1 MIRAV
6 GHRIE
11 SISVF
16 RVLFHKRHE
25 LITSGDDSDITLRLE
40 YNNPRCLAGND
51 PLHLA
56 EMKQVVTVSAL
67 RPPPKIRVLVFP
79 LWLRAKLSRR
89 EKKKGLLIL
98 VAAFTLSSFIYVHGP
113 QLCLPL
119 TAIFIFIIFDS
130 ALNILHVSPR
140 RKKGLEP

>member
-1 MIRAV
+1 MTSGKGAPESGSWLFLQESSPPGCQANKAKKKLLCLQLSDEGFLIRAV

-25 LITSGDDSDITLRLE
+25 LITSGDDSDVTLRLE

-56 EMKQVVTVSAL
+56 EMKQVVTLSAL
-67 RPPPKIRVLVFP
+67 RPPPKIRVLVSP

-89 EKKKGLLIL
+89 KKRD
-98 VAAFTLSSFIYVHGP
+98 Y
-113 QLCLPL
+113 
-119 TAIFIFIIFDS
+119 
-130 ALNILHVSPR
+130 
-140 RKKGLEP
+140 